1 MKTFARDLYLSTARV
16 DASKARLIAFVL
28 TLVMFAIAAG
38 APEAG
43 SDFIR

>member
-1 MKTFARDLYLSTARV
+1 MKTFARNLYLSAATI
-16 DASKARLIAFVL
+16 DPSKARLIAFVV

-43 SDFIR
+43 GDYIR